1 DKRNNVKQ
9 AMTSADDSSEK
20 LDDNTSGSFYYIPI
34 EDSNLGELRIR
45 DKPIDE
51 NSIMAN
57 GLLRLSWL
65 LERTDYAAIA
75 GKALGLFNADYER
88 YGVTGASYALALDS
102 YIHGPIGITII
113 APPKSKES
121 EAFKAGTLTL

>member
-1 DKRNNVKQ
+1 MRGHRYRHSFPTRRSSDLEEGVKLNGLLVDYGQMLHSLLDAYEYSSKRAYLEK
-9 AMTSADDSSEK
+9 AITIADDSIEK
-20 LDDNTSGSFYYIPI
+20 LDDKTSGGFYDIPI
-34 EDSNLGELRIR
+34 EDSNLGELKIR

-75 GKALGLFNADYER
+75 GKALGL
-88 YGVTGASYALALDS
+88 
-102 YIHGPIGITII
+102 
-113 APPKSKES
+113 
-121 EAFKAGTLTL
+121 